1 MDGTEAGKLLL
12 GFAQPWMACIEV
24 MMYYIFMGI
33 VEDAERE
40 NGATLGRFLMA
51 SFLPLNTVLGI
62 SFSMNSAVYDI
73 VGEKDQKMKV
83 LQNIYGL
90 SENMY
95 WLTWY
100 VFYLAIAFVCL
111 CLIYICWLAVI
122 PVLETVNFLISLI
135 ILSTGFV
142 QALALVPLLA
152 LLHYSCRFKNEADPV
167 PSAGQVSTGAHLMSC
182 TRLVG
187 RWLSRTL
194 MGLTRG

>member
-1 MDGTEAGKLLL
+1 
-12 GFAQPWMACIEV
+12 
-24 MMYYIFMGI
+24 MYYIFMGI
-33 VEDAERE
+33 VDNTEIE

-62 SFSMNSAVYDI
+62 AFSVNPAVYDI
-73 VGEKDQKMKV
+73 VGEKDQKMKI

-100 VFYLAIAFVCL
+100 AFYMVIAVMSL

-122 PVLETVNFLISLI
+122 PVLETVNFLISFI

-142 QALALVPLLA
+142 QSMALVPVTA
-152 LLHYSCRFKNEADPV
+152 CR
-167 PSAGQVSTGAHLMSC
+167 PS
-182 TRLVG
+182 
-187 RWLSRTL
+187 
-194 MGLTRG
+194 